1 MIANFIKVSSREEL
15 DELFER
21 SSEQPV
27 FLFKHSLTCPI
38 SAGVFEIVSGID
50 ADVYLVVVQHSRD
63 ISNEIAEKTGIR
75 HESPQAIVMRN
86 ETPVY
91 HASHYN
97 VTAQEIE
104 QTLKEYTDTAAAAGE

>member
-15 DELFER
+15 DELFEK
-21 SSEQPV
+21 SNEQPV

-50 ADVYLVVVQHSRD
+50 ADVYLVVVQHSRE
-63 ISNEIAEKTGIR
+63 ISNEVAARTGVR
-75 HESPQAIVMRN
+75 HESPQAIVIRN

-91 HASHYN
+91 HASHYD
-97 VTAQEIE
+97 VAAEEIE
-104 QTLKEYTDTAAAAGE
+104 RFLESQENAAVAGEQ

>member
-1 MIANFIKVSSREEL
+1 MIANFIKTSSREEL
-15 DELFER
+15 DELFEK

-38 SAGVFEIVSGID
+38 SSGVFEIVSGIN

-63 ISNEIAEKTGIR
+63 ISNEIAERTGIR
-75 HESPQAIVMRN
+75 HQSPQAIIVKDGKPIYN
-86 ETPVY
+86 
-91 HASHYN
+91 ASHYD

-104 QTLKEYTDTAAAAGE
+104 QILDEQKSIAATAE